1 MDAPRPHLSMQ
12 IPLVVVFYKILPL
25 LLSIWSSGHQ
35 ALDWSI
41 HSKEVVSSG
50 DNIFRKARLVSR
62 RQQTEDLE
70 LSSLGPTWTQ
80 IEVTGFEILGGSAT
94 EEQGRCHRCQNRS
107 SSHLP
112 ILRGVSIAKGA
123 GNHQDQSLMF
133 QVYNVI
139 FFHGHHLGGR
149 TRGEKK
155 GEGDEEREGV
165 GEKK

>member
-1 MDAPRPHLSMQ
+1 MAQPGPKSRSLALRFWED
-12 IPLVVVFYKILPL
+12 L
-25 LLSIWSSGHQ
+25 LL
-35 ALDWSI
+35 
-41 HSKEVVSSG
+41 K
-50 DNIFRKARLVSR
+50 SR
-62 RQQTEDLE
+62 E
-70 LSSLGPTWTQ
+70 
-80 IEVTGFEILGGSAT
+80 GGNS
-94 EEQGRCHRCQNRS
+94 CQNRS

-123 GNHQDQSLMF
+123 GNHQDQSFMF